1 MGKHKFCWS
10 AYLLF
15 LLTLIVIVALADPL
29 NSPAPPPLLV
39 DQAFPFKAWASNN
52 HSVIVRWEI
61 QPGYYLYRDKF
72 QFTVSHGEVQLGPA
86 NFPPAVE
93 KSNSILGK
101 YWAYKGITRIEIP
114 VISAFDSKFQLQIN
128 FQGCSEK
135 GYCYP
140 PTTRTVAINLAATP
154 KQIESYAIDRI
165 PTKSTGP
172 FAEWGHWR
180 MWIGFFGLGLL
191 ISLTP
196 CVLPMIPIL
205 SAMILGKDSMSYVR
219 AFVISLAYV
228 LSMAISY
235 AVVGILLGKLGENL
249 QAYLQKPWIIIL
261 YSLVFIGMALSLFG
275 FYHIHLPEKLRA
287 TMARLTDRQR
297 RGSLWGAAAMGC
309 LSTLILSPCATPAL
323 VAILSYI
330 SASGNGAVGGLA
342 LFVVGIGMGVP
353 LLLIGAFGRRI
364 LPKPGPWMKAIEILL
379 GIILLIV
386 AIGMLS
392 RVWPP
397 KIIMLA
403 WSALAIGIAVYLKT
417 FNTVMGVAQRLS
429 KGLGLLIF
437 VYGILLLVGAV
448 QGATSPWQPLLIK
461 NQNCSASSQTRFIA
475 VKTVADVQHQLIL
488 SAGKPVLLDFYADW
502 CVACKLMD
510 KQVFGNAQVQK
521 KLANVVLL
529 RADVTA
535 NDAEDTN
542 LQRYFQVI
550 APPTIVMFDHQH
562 NIPNQSRIIGEV
574 SATEFIKR
582 IEELNMTPP

>member
-1 MGKHKFCWS
+1 MMGKRKFCWS

-15 LLTLIVIVALADPL
+15 LLTLIVIAALADPL
-29 NSPAPPPLLV
+29 NSPPPQPLLV

-52 HSVIVRWEI
+52 HSVIVRWDI

-72 QFTVSHGEVQLGPA
+72 QFTASHGEVELGPA

-101 YWAYKGITRIEIP
+101 YWAYQGITRIEIP
-114 VISAFDSKFQLQIN
+114 VISAFDSKFQLQID

-140 PTTRTVAINLAATP
+140 PTARTVAINLAP

-165 PTKSTGP
+165 PIKPIEQFT
-172 FAEWGHWR
+172 EWRHWK
-180 MWIGFFGLGLL
+180 MWIGFFVLGLL

-205 SAMILGKDSMSYVR
+205 SAMILGKDGMSHVR

-228 LSMAISY
+228 LSMALSY

-287 TMARLTDRQR
+287 TMARLTDRQQ

-330 SASGNGAVGGLA
+330 SASGNAGVGGLA

-353 LLLIGAFGRRI
+353 LLLIGGFGRRI

-379 GIILLIV
+379 GIILLMV

-392 RVWPP
+392 RVLPA
-397 KIIMLA
+397 KMIMVA
-403 WSALAIGIAVYLKT
+403 WSALAIGLAIYLKT
-417 FNTVMGVAQRLS
+417 FNTVTGAVQRLS

-437 VYGILLLVGAV
+437 VYAILLLVGAV
-448 QGATSPWQPLLIK
+448 QGATSPWQLLLIK
-461 NQNCSASSQTRFIA
+461 NQNCSESSQTSFIA
-475 VKTVADVQHQLIL
+475 VKTVADVQRQLIL

-535 NDAEDTN
+535 NNAEDIN
-542 LQRYFQVI
+542 LQRYFQVV

-562 NIPNQSRIIGEV
+562 NVLNQSKIIGEI

-582 IEELNMTPP
+582 IEELNITAQ